1 MVKLLTGNELLRG
14 DVLWWNGEGWSLTI
28 DQAVA
33 VDADGEALLVREAQH
48 ERVSDLALIDAD
60 RISDGT
66 ANARWRPVKVRE
78 RIRAY
83 GPTVRADLALQGQDW
98 R

>member
-1 MVKLLTGNELLRG
+1 MVKLLTGNDLLRG

-28 DQAVA
+28 DKAVA
-33 VDADGEALLVREAQH
+33 VDADGEAILAREAQH
-48 ERVSDLALIDAD
+48 ERVSDLALIDAEQ
-60 RISDGT
+60 IDG
-66 ANARWRPVKVRE
+66 RWRPVRSRE

-83 GPTVRADLALQGQDW
+83 GPTVRADLALEGQDW

>member
-1 MVKLLTGNELLRG
+1 MVKLLTGNDLLRG

-28 DQAVA
+28 DKAVA
-33 VDADGEALLVREAQH
+33 VDADGEAILAREAQH
-48 ERVSDLALIDAD
+48 ERVSDLALIDAENV
-60 RISDGT
+60 DG
-66 ANARWRPVKVRE
+66 RWRPVKVRE

-83 GPTVRADLALQGQDW
+83 GPTVRADLALEGQDW

>member
-14 DVLWWNGEGWSLTI
+14 DVLWWNGDGWSLTI
-28 DQAVA
+28 DAAVP
-33 VDADGEALLVREAQH
+33 VDADGEAILAREAIH
-48 ERVSDLALIDAD
+48 ERVSDLALIDAEQV
-60 RISDGT
+60 SNESGQ
-66 ANARWRPVKVRE
+66 ARWRPVRTRE

-83 GPTVRADLALQGQDW
+83 GPTVRADLAIEGQDW

>member
-28 DQAVA
+28 DKAVA
-33 VDADGEALLVREAQH
+33 VDADGEAILARESTH
-48 ERVSDLALIDAD
+48 ERVSDLALIDAEQV
-60 RISDGT
+60 DG
-66 ANARWRPVKVRE
+66 RWRPVKVRE